1 MEDGDGG
8 EGAAVAGGGAET
20 AQGGEVGGGAVAFV
34 FGEAVAGELR
44 VEFQAETVT
53 RDLGEDGG
61 AGDEKA
67 AGVAFD
73 EGGVGDRQAFDGE
86 SVHECVVGQR
96 GESFERTAHGQMGGA
111 KDVDGIDFLG
121 RGLADGP
128 ADAGFVGQR
137 LIERIAL
144 GGGKLLGIVGL
155 GQGPGEQGGEV
166 GLVNLHG
173 TGDDGP
179 GKAPAPGLVHP
190 GERGAGM
197 GGPEVVFGPEVGTH
211 TSVAVRS

>member
-1 MEDGDGG
+1 M
-8 EGAAVAGGGAET
+8 AGGGAET
-20 AQGGEVGGGAVAFV
+20 AEGGEVGVGAVAFV

-61 AGDEKA
+61 AGDEEA

-73 EGGVGDRQAFDGE
+73 EGGMGDGQAFDGE
-86 SVHECVVGQR
+86 SVHEGVVGQR
-96 GESFERTAHGQMGGA
+96 GKALKGAAHGQVGGA
-111 KDVDGIDFLG
+111 EDVDGVDFLG
-121 RGLADGP
+121 RGLTDGP

-137 LIERIAL
+137 LIERVTFGRGEL
-144 GGGKLLGIVGL
+144 FGVVGL
-155 GQGPGEQGGEV
+155 GQGTGEQGGEV

-173 TGDDGP
+173 AGDDGS
-179 GKAPAPGLVHP
+179 GEAPAPGLVHP